1 MNARDFQKKGDK
13 PIGTFSPEKP
23 NLPRESRNTHTS
35 FWDKLSDLS
44 LNSTADRIKFLFI
57 FVLIGLG
64 TILIGDVLKLIPL
77 KGTGIAFQIMGWLL
91 IAVGFLGPFAKFM
104 DEHS

>member
-1 MNARDFQKKGDK
+1 MNARDIQNKKPARETKFDVPYPMGK
-13 PIGTFSPEKP
+13 
-23 NLPRESRNTHTS
+23 ESRKQKES
-35 FWDKLSDLS
+35 LWDKLTDLS
-44 LNSTADRIKFLFI
+44 LDTTADRIKFLFV
-57 FVLIGLG
+57 FVLIGLAV
-64 TILIGDVLKLIPL
+64 ILVGDVLKLIPL

>member
-1 MNARDFQKKGDK
+1 MNARDLQTRSSKETRF
-13 PIGTFSPEKP
+13 EKS
-23 NLPRESRNTHTS
+23 NLPKEFRNKIS
-35 FWDKLSDLS
+35 FWDRISDLS
-44 LNSTADRIKFLFI
+44 LNTTADRIKFLFV

-64 TILIGDVLKLIPL
+64 VILIGDVLKLIPL
-77 KGTGIAFQIMGWLL
+77 KGTGVAFQIMGWLL

>member
-1 MNARDFQKKGDK
+1 MNARDVQNQKKPAETSPNYKNLD
-13 PIGTFSPEKP
+13 FS
-23 NLPRESRNTHTS
+23 SRKKAS
-35 FWDKLSDLS
+35 LWGKLSDLS
-44 LNSTADRIKFLFI
+44 LDTTADRIKFLFV

-64 TILIGDVLKLIPL
+64 VILIGDVLKLIPL

>member
-1 MNARDFQKKGDK
+1 MNARDLQKR
-13 PIGTFSPEKP
+13 SPAETRFEKP
-23 NLPRESRNTHTS
+23 TPPGYSRNKIS
-35 FWDKLSDLS
+35 LWDRLSNLS
-44 LNSTADRIKFLFI
+44 LDSTADRIKFLFT

-64 TILIGDVLKLIPL
+64 VILIGDVLKLIPL